1 MLYLASFVVALS
13 YSSEIRDIKF
23 TEFTQATALERFQT
37 ENMCGN
43 QFDLA
48 GFLPMNGWHA
58 ALYILAWL
66 RQFVFLPV
74 LITAVPMLVS
84 TNGGDAQTI
93 ALSCVSI
100 LFFLDVDNYI
110 YEYGLDES
118 TREYLDENARVELDD
133 EKVALTSRIKM
144 SFIVCLPFM
153 IIHTIYM
160 TTASDAEEL
169 DIMLKSPMFI
179 CILAAFETL
188 LKLPGAPSHLHR
200 VGMVVRWLIFR
211 VFMVFFSFWNLFL
224 SAFRTGESHPERAA
238 SAHESDYQGE
248 PLGTFIIPT
257 FLKISAFGILAC
269 TAWERMQARNAQ
281 GDKSE

>member
-37 ENMCGN
+37 EKMCGN

-66 RQFVFLPV
+66 RQFVFLPPV

-118 TREYLDENARVELDD
+118 TREYLDENTRVELDD

-153 IIHTIYM
+153 IIRGHDLHDHSVTRGGTGYHAEVSDVYLHPRRFRDALEAAWR
-160 TTASDAEEL
+160 TFAPAS
-169 DIMLKSPMFI
+169 SRHGR
-179 CILAAFETL
+179 TL
-188 LKLPGAPSHLHR
+188 VDLPCGHGLLQLLESVLERVSYWRVAP
-200 VGMVVRWLIFR
+200 
-211 VFMVFFSFWNLFL
+211 
-224 SAFRTGESHPERAA
+224 
-238 SAHESDYQGE
+238 
-248 PLGTFIIPT
+248 
-257 FLKISAFGILAC
+257 
-269 TAWERMQARNAQ
+269 
-281 GDKSE
+281 